1 MRADVSESAFWECT
15 DPVQSMQ
22 HNQLRDS
29 QFSTVHLEDNTLVR
43 RTRGVKAC
51 NYTFTQVSVHV
62 LKELCSLHEIIL
74 KYMSYL

>member
-1 MRADVSESAFWECT
+1 MMAQSSYQASILVKSLQSNRREDVSESAFWECT

-43 RTRGVKAC
+43 RTRGC
-51 NYTFTQVSVHV
+51 
-62 LKELCSLHEIIL
+62 
-74 KYMSYL
+74 